1 MRADY
6 ETFLGRRPAQSEVDS
21 WMSRFAQ
28 GLTNENVAA
37 GFLGS
42 IEYLNASAKGKSEKA
57 DWVQSAVLDELQRS
71 PTINEFNT
79 LEGMLQ

>member
-1 MRADY
+1 V
-6 ETFLGRRPAQSEVDS
+6 GRSPAQAEVDGWVS
-21 WMSRFAQ
+21 AFLH
-28 GLTNENVAA
+28 GLTNESLVA

-42 IEYLNASAKGKSEKA
+42 TEYFNAPAKGRSDKA
-57 DWVQSAVLDELQRS
+57 DWVLSAVVDELQRS